1 MEQEHTD
8 ALQALKTAIHAQ
20 LEETRQALHHKYD
33 RSRAIALY
41 VAKLLAEGVATHCN
55 IDVSAVTIESPAY
68 FAALEELQ
76 ADLAEEEATLEAS
89 FQQAEEQQRRVLTET
104 HETNL
109 MILQHEHD
117 LRSLQESLQSAR
129 DAQQAALR
137 DRLAKRR
144 AQRATELMEAAGN
157 FFYIYINWMHVLLHC
172 LHALLIMF
180 VLFHQKNKQTQQKEA
195 PVLLWSKQLCRL
207 SKSALRKK
215 KLLSR
220 QSTKK
225 WMTS

>member
-1 MEQEHTD
+1 LTFNSNFFKPDGEAASHPITNATLVRNSAIEHLEQEHTD

-20 LEETRQALHHKYD
+20 LEETRHALHQKYD

-41 VAKLLAEGVATHCN
+41 VAKLLAEGVAAQCQ
-55 IDVSAVTIESPAY
+55 IDISAVTIESPAY
-68 FAALEELQ
+68 LAALAELE

-104 HETNL
+104 HDTNL

-129 DAQQAALR
+129 DAKQAALR

-157 FFYIYINWMHVLLHC
+157 FLCLYQSNACIVSLFACATNYYFYYC
-172 LHALLIMF
+172 LNE
-180 VLFHQKNKQTQQKEA
+180 K
-195 PVLLWSKQLCRL
+195 
-207 SKSALRKK
+207 
-215 KLLSR
+215 
-220 QSTKK
+220 
-225 WMTS
+225 

>member
-68 FAALEELQ
+68 LAALAELQ

-117 LRSLQESLQSAR
+117 LRSLQEPLQSAR

-157 FFYIYINWMHVLLHC
+157 IFFSLSINRMHVLLRSAH
-172 LHALLIMF
+172 LMIF
-180 VLFHQKNKQTQQKEA
+180 VLFHKKNKQTEQKDA
-195 PVLLWSKQLCRL
+195 PVSLWSKQLCRP
-207 SKSALRKK
+207 SRSALRKK
-215 KLLSR
+215 KLL
-220 QSTKK
+220 
-225 WMTS
+225 